1 MKNSKSIGIKN
12 LNTAILVKIS
22 LLVAL
27 SVVGSYIKFP
37 GPVGSIALD
46 SLPGYLGAITIGGPA
61 GALVLAFGHLLS
73 ALNSGF
79 VLGPIHFLIAL
90 IMGLC
95 GLIFS
100 YFIKKNVYLAVAITT
115 FLNGVVSAAV
125 LIPFFGIPFF
135 YGTAPVLTVA
145 SFVNILL
152 AVVVAKY
159 LKNKVGI
166 NK

>member
-1 MKNSKSIGIKN
+1 MKESASVKSRYLKTS
-12 LNTAILVKIS
+12 LLVKIA

-46 SLPGYLGAITIGGPA
+46 SLPGYLGVIIIGGPA
-61 GALVLAFGHLLS
+61 GALVLALGHLLS

-79 VLGPIHFLIAL
+79 VLGAIHFLIAA
-90 IMGLC
+90 IMGVC

-100 YFIKKNVYLAVAITT
+100 YLIKKNVYLAVAITT
-115 FLNGVVSAAV
+115 FVNGVVSAAV
-125 LIPFFGIPFF
+125 LIPFFGSPFF
-135 YGTAPVLTVA
+135 YATAPVLTTA

-152 AVVVAKY
+152 AVIIAKY
-159 LKNKVGI
+159 LKDRVG
-166 NK
+166 N

>member
-1 MKNSKSIGIKN
+1 MKNSNSISIKN
-12 LNTAILVKIS
+12 SNTSLLVKIS

-46 SLPGYLGAITIGGPA
+46 SLPGYLGVIIIGGPA
-61 GALVLAFGHLLS
+61 GGIVLALGHLLS

-79 VLGPIHFLIAL
+79 VLGPIHLLIAL
-90 IMGLC
+90 IMGVC

-100 YFIKKNVYLAVAITT
+100 YFIEKNIYLAVVITT
-115 FLNGVVSAAV
+115 FFNGVVSAAV

-159 LKNKVGI
+159 LKDKVG
-166 NK
+166 N